1 MLLTP
6 HCSVHQKKISRLKTA
21 PDTTTFEHYCVQH
34 HGKNTVHPKH
44 PDPNQHRARA
54 TMDCFH
60 CGGQLFITVNPNVLD
75 AVRIHIVHKQPHTH
89 YVDIGSEKV
98 EGLIAEM

>member
-1 MLLTP
+1 
-6 HCSVHQKKISRLKTA
+6 
-21 PDTTTFEHYCVQH
+21 
-34 HGKNTVHPKH
+34 
-44 PDPNQHRARA
+44 
-54 TMDCFH
+54 MDCFH